1 MTAKGC
7 GDIDYS
13 YFCTSGPEI
22 ESDPTGKNPHTPGAK
37 MDSGKA
43 PIFRGVLNY
52 FPLAIAAVAE
62 VSEVGAKKYA
72 WKGWESVPDGFER
85 YSDAMG
91 RHILE
96 EAFGDFDDGVNGTG
110 CLHAAQVAWN
120 ALARL
125 ELKLRRGDDDG

>member
-1 MTAKGC
+1 M
-7 GDIDYS
+7 GDDMLIRS
-13 YFCTSGPEI
+13 HWAHEK
-22 ESDPTGKNPHTPGAK
+22 DPAGRNPHAPGAK
-37 MDSGKA
+37 MDLGKA

-52 FPLAIAAVAE
+52 FPLAISAVAE

-72 WKGWESVPDGFER
+72 WKGWESVPEGFER

-91 RHILE
+91 RHVLE
-96 EAFGDFDDGVNGTG
+96 EAFGDFDDGENGTG

-125 ELKLRRGDDDG
+125 ELKLREGEEDADNPAG